1 MWKACSIILKPQ
13 IVLMAQ
19 LKKTENE
26 RIYMYIY
33 TVYIYIYIYMY
44 IYSIYI
50 YIYSTYIC
58 TIVRTYLHN
67 RGVDP

>member
-33 TVYIYIYIYMY
+33 TVYIYIYIVH
-44 IYSIYI
+44 IY
-50 YIYSTYIC
+50 
-58 TIVRTYLHN
+58 VL
-67 RGVDP
+67 